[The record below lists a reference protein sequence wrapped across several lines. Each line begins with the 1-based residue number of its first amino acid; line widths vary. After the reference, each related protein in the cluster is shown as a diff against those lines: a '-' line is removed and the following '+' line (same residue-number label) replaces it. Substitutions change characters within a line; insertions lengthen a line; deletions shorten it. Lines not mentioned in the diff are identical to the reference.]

1 LAAGRFA
8 AGAIHAKSRLVSAG
22 PSRQNPGMNRLCIF
36 VGVTLGG
43 ILGGVLGNTL
53 GLGFFSLGGFLMSG
67 LGSLV
72 GVWAGWKAAQKLG

>member
-1 LAAGRFA
+1 
-8 AGAIHAKSRLVSAG
+8 
-22 PSRQNPGMNRLCIF
+22 MNRLCIF

-43 ILGGVLGNTL
+43 ILGGVLADAL
-53 GLGFFSLGGFLMSG
+53 GMDFLSLGNFLLSG